1 MAVREV
7 ADEEYLRMMN
17 EAASGFCKAF
27 NVSKESKETKKLKKS
42 STEKKPEHGDIDA
55 DGADDAG
62 TTYWPWA
69 SFALRELYP

>member
-7 ADEEYLRMMN
+7 ADEEDLRMMN
-17 EAASGFCKAF
+17 EAASEFGKAV
-27 NVSKESKETKKLKKS
+27 NISKESKKSKKGSTGKKN
-42 STEKKPEHGDIDA
+42 EHGDIDA

>member
-17 EAASGFCKAF
+17 EAAV
-27 NVSKESKETKKLKKS
+27 NVSKESKETKKLKKG
-42 STEKKPEHGDIDA
+42 STKKKTEHGDIDA

>member
-7 ADEEYLRMMN
+7 ADEEDLRMMN
-17 EAASGFCKAF
+17 EAASEFGKAVS
-27 NVSKESKETKKLKKS
+27 VSKESKETKKLKKC
-42 STEKKPEHGDIDA
+42 STNKKTGHGDIDA

-62 TTYWPWA
+62 TAYWPWA

>member
-17 EAASGFCKAF
+17 EAARQFGKAVH
-27 NVSKESKETKKLKKS
+27 VSKESKKTKKLKNG
-42 STEKKPEHGDIDA
+42 STKKKTEHGDIDA